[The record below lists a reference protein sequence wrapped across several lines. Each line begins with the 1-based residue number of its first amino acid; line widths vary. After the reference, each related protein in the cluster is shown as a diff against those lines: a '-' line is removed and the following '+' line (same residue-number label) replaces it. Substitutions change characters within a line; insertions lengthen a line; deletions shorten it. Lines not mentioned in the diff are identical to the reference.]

1 MYIYNQF
8 PLLPLVDRQ
17 ITPWSKVMTVDVTES
32 TLDDRENL
40 KVFSSG
46 GLKIS
51 QLDYLISQRY

>member
-1 MYIYNQF
+1 
-8 PLLPLVDRQ
+8 
-17 ITPWSKVMTVDVTES
+17 MTVDVTES

-40 KVFSSG
+40 KVFTSG